1 LASYYLD
8 ERTLAEI
15 ARTLGL
21 HESSVSRRLDR
32 LAAGLRKRILAG
44 LRTRG
49 LSHAQAAEALET
61 DVRDL
66 QLNLRSRFVQDS
78 GPRSF
83 PKGSG

>member
-1 LASYYLD
+1 M
-8 ERTLAEI
+8 
-15 ARTLGL
+15 
-21 HESSVSRRLDR
+21 
-32 LAAGLRKRILAG
+32 
-44 LRTRG
+44 
-49 LSHAQAAEALET
+49 SHAQATEALET